1 MTPFVSPP
9 ELPTPDP
16 GKRDNPVWQIVDLLA
31 AIRRNIFY
39 W

>member
-9 ELPTPDP
+9 ELPTPDL

-31 AIRRNIFY
+31 MLRRNIFY